1 MAAENLTLD
10 RCNALSAAGS
20 TESATKLALQ
30 FSVDKEK
37 CSVSFNEFLAM
48 NSKKPGDATNPTDL
62 LLEIFEMFDTEK
74 SGSIPE
80 TVFKNIMMQKADIQ
94 KCHFT
99 SQLQPRSGIRGWLI
113 SMLEF

>member
-1 MAAENLTLD
+1 MCVSNWDSYSGELKSGGSGESAIDMTTLD
-10 RCNALSAAGS
+10 RCNALFAPGS
-20 TESATKLALQ
+20 TESATKLAQQ

-94 KCHFT
+94 NV
-99 SQLQPRSGIRGWLI
+99 I
-113 SMLEF
+113 